1 MTAFVKCTMCFAS
14 GLVPKA
20 TATCR
25 ALKPC
30 LDFNELPAHVIMI
43 SLQIINVP
51 IRLIDPDVRLVKA
64 DYKFL
69 DVFDQFRQ
77 LVA

>member
-51 IRLIDPDVRLVKA
+51 IRHVT
-64 DYKFL
+64 
-69 DVFDQFRQ
+69 
-77 LVA
+77 VATSMIYFFVLS